1 MHCEKKLFNPFKP
14 SVALDIET
22 GQSKWYFRESID
34 IITDLLNF
42 SKQGVERSRCTSTI
56 NTWTIIFNLR

>member
-1 MHCEKKLFNPFKP
+1 MHGEKKLFNPLKP

-42 SKQGVERSRCTSTI
+42 RKQGVDWNGQS
-56 NTWTIIFNLR
+56 F